1 MIGPAAMVTALL
13 IDAALGWPDA
23 FYRRLRH
30 PVVWLGAVIHSLE
43 SRLNAPFISPQR
55 RRLGGVVLVVIVV
68 GLAGGIGWLLT
79 CLVPAGWPGIVLLG
93 LLGWPLIA
101 ARSLDDHVRAVATP
115 LAGGD
120 LERAR
125 HAVSMIVGRDPHQL
139 DSAGIARATIESL
152 AENTS
157 DGVVAPLF
165 WGALLGLPGLFAYK
179 AINTLDSMVG
189 HRSARFEAFGWA
201 SARLDDLVN
210 LVPARLTGL
219 LFALVGKR
227 PQAGLAAM
235 LRDAPRH
242 RSPNAGWPEAAMAD
256 ALGIRLSGP
265 RMYEGQVV
273 QEPYVN
279 AAGREATAADILAA
293 LSLYRHTMVAVAVLL
308 AALAV
313 AGG

>member
-1 MIGPAAMVTALL
+1 M
-13 IDAALGWPDA
+13 
-23 FYRRLRH
+23 
-30 PVVWLGAVIHSLE
+30 
-43 SRLNAPFISPQR
+43 
-55 RRLGGVVLVVIVV
+55 
-68 GLAGGIGWLLT
+68 
-79 CLVPAGWPGIVLLG
+79 LG

-139 DSAGIARATIESL
+139 DSAGIARAAIESL

-157 DGVVAPLF
+157 DGVIAPLF

-242 RSPNAGWPEAAMAD
+242 RSPNAGWPEAAMAE